1 MPYALN
7 QKVNILLAQNVK
19 NVPWSL
25 VWMLGSVQ
33 RQNIASSIRLMVIFF
48 ELINNKRKNRTN
60 DFRMQSRWLFFFF
73 FVIMNNITLA
83 WIRWDWTWFSLVIFV
98 WVLWLSYRLLFLQ
111 FSYKKV
117 QFKKTYTLCGRILWP
132 KLP

>member
-60 DFRMQSRWLFFFF
+60 DFWMQSRWLFFF

-132 KLP
+132 KLQ